1 MIKKYMKMMT
11 PPTTNRWRISPAQ
24 GCHESIIRLEKEG
37 KTLKTIDPLIRKKGY
52 NGTFSAVRTLVEGI
66 RCKQKRANH
75 PSPTY
80 QIARKRLAR
89 WFWIHPNHLNTSE
102 RRDLERCFEKY
113 PNLQTVYEV
122 IQEYRAMI
130 KQSDYEGFLQ
140 WLRKQLS
147 HKEQPFYP
155 YTVIYATIY
164 KSLSMPFFFPIVM
177 AC

>member
-1 MIKKYMKMMT
+1 
-11 PPTTNRWRISPAQ
+11 
-24 GCHESIIRLEKEG
+24 
-37 KTLKTIDPLIRKKGY
+37 
-52 NGTFSAVRTLVEGI
+52 
-66 RCKQKRANH
+66 
-75 PSPTY
+75 
-80 QIARKRLAR
+80 
-89 WFWIHPNHLNTSE
+89 
-102 RRDLERCFEKY
+102 
-113 PNLQTVYEV
+113 YEV